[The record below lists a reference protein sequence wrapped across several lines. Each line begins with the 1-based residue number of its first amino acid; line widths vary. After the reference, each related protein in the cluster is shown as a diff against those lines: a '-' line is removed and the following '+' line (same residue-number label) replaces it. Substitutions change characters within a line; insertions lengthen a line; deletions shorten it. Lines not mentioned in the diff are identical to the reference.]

1 MCLSTAYAKI
11 ISDETVMLRNVQ
23 RLSIDEETVILT
35 DLLERETRV
44 TGRLT
49 MADLVNGIV
58 IIDTEE
64 F

>member
-1 MCLSTAYAKI
+1 MCLSTAYARI
-11 ISDETVMLRNVQ
+11 ISDETVMLRSVQ
-23 RLSIDEETVILT
+23 RLRIDGETVILT

-44 TGRLT
+44 AGRLA

>member
-1 MCLSTAYAKI
+1 MCLSTAYARI

-23 RLSIDEETVILT
+23 RLSIDGETVILT

-44 TGRLT
+44 AGRLA
-49 MADLVNGIV
+49 MADLVNGVV